1 VAIENWIEASG
12 IINTDNEILV
22 QVTSGL
28 FFKSMLLAVWEI
40 HVANQDLLVLA
51 DLNSSKDQD
60 QSLASIPTLQYALHK
75 REAHQIKPKCLEYIN
90 AISSC
95 PLDDSETIIG
105 DTPKIIWRSLEAIG
119 CFIRANAI
127 ARHASSLPPPL
138 SKDVRR

>member
-12 IINTDNEILV
+12 VVNTNNEVLV

-28 FFKSMLLAVWEI
+28 FKSMLLTVWEI

-75 REAHQIKPKCLEYIN
+75 REAHQIKPKCLGYIN
-90 AISSC
+90 AISNC
-95 PLDDSETIIG
+95 PLDDSETVIK
-105 DTPKIIWRSLEAIG
+105 DNPKIIWQSLEAIR

-127 ARHASSLPPPL
+127 ARQASSLPPSL